1 MIKFVI
7 IFIISFFYM
16 PALIAEG
23 NYKLVT
29 FFDLNS
35 GTEIEIIKE
44 KQLEHEFFSNGTKK
58 FVRIFD
64 NTAKEIDKRA
74 HFYKEKINLNLN
86 FNNKKNCQSNQTY
99 KIFAIKDKN
108 IISNIL
114 NNFLNGE
121 IDQIQLNKKLSQ
133 LIEIKNEENYYALD
147 FVLKDYYR
155 DLSNG
160 FLLFDLNEC
169 ISGMNPKLN
178 SNYFDSWF
186 TKLNNETIKKK
197 ILEYYYKKQ
206 ILKINNISYDFDQ
219 LILNGM
225 VYNSKS
231 EFSPLVLSTVSD
243 RNFFITNLTSS
254 QFQQLKSEGII
265 SLDFTWS
272 NLIHYDGNII
282 VDENDNI
289 LEINSLKF
297 ERKTSKLVYFQ
308 MIILII
314 IIILILFVYF
324 SKNFPIQIKSY
335 NYYFYF
341 FIVFFILLNSFNFFL
356 QKYSYFFVSMAT
368 YSISI
373 ILFIFIFF
381 ILVFEHKLEND

>member
-1 MIKFVI
+1 
-7 IFIISFFYM
+7 
-16 PALIAEG
+16 
-23 NYKLVT
+23 
-29 FFDLNS
+29 
-35 GTEIEIIKE
+35 
-44 KQLEHEFFSNGTKK
+44 
-58 FVRIFD
+58 
-64 NTAKEIDKRA
+64 
-74 HFYKEKINLNLN
+74 
-86 FNNKKNCQSNQTY
+86 
-99 KIFAIKDKN
+99 
-108 IISNIL
+108 
-114 NNFLNGE
+114 
-121 IDQIQLNKKLSQ
+121 
-133 LIEIKNEENYYALD
+133 
-147 FVLKDYYR
+147 
-155 DLSNG
+155 
-160 FLLFDLNEC
+160 
-169 ISGMNPKLN
+169 
-178 SNYFDSWF
+178 
-186 TKLNNETIKKK
+186 
-197 ILEYYYKKQ
+197 
-206 ILKINNISYDFDQ
+206 
-219 LILNGM
+219 M